1 MMLRLLLLLSTLA
14 CAPATVIGDD
24 LTFSDD
30 DLRYFER
37 KIRPILVEHCY
48 ACHSSEAD
56 VLHGGLQ
63 FDDHL
68 WRTEGSD
75 SGPTVI
81 AGQPEASLL
90 IESIAY
96 TGDLQM
102 PPKSKLPEVEIQEL
116 TEWVRR
122 GAPFPKTDA
131 TAKPRAQVDYDE
143 GRKFW
148 SFQPAHL
155 QPLPEVA
162 GTQWPQT
169 RSDYFVLAAIERE
182 GLQPATRA
190 DRATLIRR
198 LSFNLTGLP
207 PSPEEVRNFVDDGS
221 EDGFEAA
228 YEQLLERLL
237 ASPQYGEKW
246 GRMWLDLARYT
257 DQTESWLLQDG
268 QSHFYRDW
276 VVEAFN
282 KDLPYDAFIHQQLAG
297 DLLPNA
303 QPADLAALGFVG
315 LSPTYWKELQ
325 LPCEVIKVI
334 VADEWEERVDAVSS
348 TFLGLTVAC
357 ARCHDH
363 KFDPIS
369 AADYYAL
376 AGVFASSR
384 QVGRPLIAEEFY
396 KPVRDA
402 KAELAKLEPELPK
415 LNAEVARLKNVIEQ
429 AVAPEAAGAV
439 ANVEHSGHVELG
451 DKIELG
457 EKVETFEVLP
467 ADLSQTD
474 MLRAELLQAEEK
486 LAEVTERI
494 AALKATPLF
503 DAPLT
508 NALSEESLYVERA
521 GEKPQ
526 DGTRLVYRPGPQD
539 LPLFSRGDPNRPGEI
554 VPRGFLTVLSSTPRR
569 FTQGS
574 GRLELAQAITN
585 EAAPLA
591 ARVLVNRIWL
601 AQFGQGIVGTPSNFG
616 TQGSPPTHPELLD
629 DLTARF
635 MANGWSVKWLQ
646 REILLSATWQQS
658 VEASPAALASD
669 PGNRWLS
676 HMNRRRHEFEAW
688 RDTMLSASGVLDLSV
703 GGVAVNLDEV
713 GNHRRTLYCLVHRR
727 ELSTT
732 FQLHDFPDPNQHS
745 PQRFTTTTPL
755 QGLYALNG
763 PLLAEQAGLLVERL
777 QRDYPEGDAARID
790 RAHWLLF
797 SRGAAED
804 ERQLGLSYLGDSQ
817 GQTRL
822 DRWKQYAH
830 ALLAS
835 NETLFLD

>member
-1 MMLRLLLLLSTLA
+1 MLRLLLLLSTIA
-14 CAPATVIGDD
+14 CAPATVSGDD
-24 LTFSDD
+24 LVFSDLVFSDD

-81 AGQPEASLL
+81 AGQPEQSLL
-90 IESIAY
+90 IESIEYA
-96 TGDLQM
+96 GGMQM
-102 PPKSKLPEVEIQEL
+102 PPKSKLPEAEIREL

-131 TAKPRAQVDYDE
+131 AAKPRVQVDYDE

-148 SFQPAHL
+148 SFQPVQL

-162 GTQWPQT
+162 TAHWPQT
-169 RSDYFVLAAIERE
+169 RGDYFVLAGIERA
-182 GLQPATRA
+182 GLQPAVPA

-207 PSPEEVRNFVDDGS
+207 PSPEEVRNFVEAGS
-221 EDGFEAA
+221 AAA
-228 YEQLLERLL
+228 YEQLLDRWL
-237 ASPQYGEKW
+237 ASPEYGEKW

-257 DQTESWLLQDG
+257 DETESWLLQEG

-282 KDLPYDAFIHQQLAG
+282 KDLPYDLFIHQQLAG
-297 DLLPNA
+297 DLLPDA

-334 VADEWEERVDAVSS
+334 VADEWEERVDAVTS

-396 KPVRDA
+396 RPVRDA

-415 LNAEVARLKNVIEQ
+415 LNAEVARLNKELEQVVAPVVSEAIVSDAVVSNEQ
-429 AVAPEAAGAV
+429 A
-439 ANVEHSGHVELG
+439 
-451 DKIELG
+451 
-457 EKVETFEVLP
+457 EKLKPTEIKP
-467 ADLSQTD
+467 AE
-474 MLRAELLQAEEK
+474 MLRAELVQTEEK
-486 LAEVTERI
+486 LAEVTQRI
-494 AALKATPLF
+494 AALKATPEF

-508 NALSEESLYVERA
+508 SALSEESLHVERA

-526 DGTRLVYRPGPQD
+526 DGTRLVYRPEPQD

-554 VPRGFLTVLSSTPRR
+554 VPRGFLTVLSATPRP

-574 GRLELAQAITN
+574 GRLELAQAMTT

-601 AQFGQGIVGTPSNFG
+601 AHFGQGIVGTPSNFG
-616 TQGSPPTHPELLD
+616 TQGTPPTHPELLD

-635 MANGWSVKWLQ
+635 MANGWSIKWLQ
-646 REILLSATWQQS
+646 REILLSATWQQA

-669 PGNRWLS
+669 PGNHWLS
-676 HMNRRRHEFEAW
+676 HMNRRRHDFEAW
-688 RDTMLSASGVLDLSV
+688 RDTMLTASGALDLTV
-703 GGVAVNLDEV
+703 GGAAVNLDET
-713 GNHRRTLYCLVHRR
+713 GSHRRTLYCLVHRR

-732 FQLHDFPDPNQHS
+732 YQIHDFPDPNQHS
-745 PQRFTTTTPL
+745 PQRFSTTTPL

-763 PLLAEQAGLLVERL
+763 PLLAEQAQLLVERL
-777 QRDYPEGDAARID
+777 QREQPHEDTAHID

-797 SRGAAED
+797 SRAATDD
-804 ERQLGLSYLGDSQ
+804 EQQLGLSYLGDSQ

>member
-1 MMLRLLLLLSTLA
+1 MMLRLLLLLSMLA
-14 CAPATVIGDD
+14 CAPAMVIGDD
-24 LTFSDD
+24 LIFSDG
-30 DLRYFER
+30 DLQYFER

-48 ACHSSEAD
+48 ACHSSQAE

-63 FDDHL
+63 FDDHR

-75 SGPTVI
+75 SGLTVI
-81 AGQPEASLL
+81 AGQPAASLL
-90 IESIAY
+90 VESIEY

-102 PPKSKLPEVEIQEL
+102 PPKSKLPEAEIREL

-122 GAPFPKTDA
+122 GAPFPQTHA
-131 TAKPRAQVDYDE
+131 TANPRAEVDYEE

-148 SFQPAHL
+148 SFQPARL
-155 QPLPEVA
+155 QPLPKVA
-162 GTQWPQT
+162 RAHWPQT
-169 RSDYFVLAAIERE
+169 RGDYFVLAGIERA
-182 GLQPATRA
+182 GLQPAAPA

-198 LSFNLTGLP
+198 LSHNLTGLP
-207 PSPEEVRNFVDDGS
+207 PSPEDVRSFVQDGS
-221 EDGFEAA
+221 AVA
-228 YEQLLERLL
+228 YERLLDRWL

-257 DQTESWLLQDG
+257 DQTESWLLQEG

-282 KDLPYDAFIHQQLAG
+282 KDLPYDTFIQQQLAG
-297 DLLPNA
+297 DLLPDA
-303 QPADLAALGFVG
+303 RPADLAALGFVG
-315 LSPTYWKELQ
+315 LSPTYWKELK

-369 AADYYAL
+369 SADYYAL

-384 QVGRPLIAEEFY
+384 QIGRPLIAEELY
-396 KPVRDA
+396 EPVREA
-402 KAELAKLEPELPK
+402 KAELAQLEPKLPK
-415 LNAEVARLKNVIEQ
+415 LNAEVTRLKKELEQ
-429 AVAPEAAGAV
+429 VVAPENSEAEGD
-439 ANVEHSGHVELG
+439 EKT
-451 DKIELG
+451 DKI
-457 EKVETFEVLP
+457 KP
-467 ADLSQTD
+467 AEA
-474 MLRAELLQAEEK
+474 LRAELMQAEVK
-486 LAEVTERI
+486 LAEVNERI
-494 AALKATPLF
+494 ATLKATPLF
-503 DAPLT
+503 DTPLT

-526 DGTRLVYRPGPQD
+526 DGTRLVYRPGPQN

-554 VPRGFLTVLSSTPRR
+554 VPRGFLTVLSSTPRL

-585 EAAPLA
+585 EAASLA
-591 ARVLVNRIWL
+591 ARVLVNRVWL
-601 AQFGQGIVGTPSNFG
+601 AHFGQGIVGTPSNFG
-616 TQGSPPTHPELLD
+616 TQGSPPTHPQLLD

-635 MANGWSVKWLQ
+635 MVNGWSIKWLQ
-646 REILLSATWQQS
+646 REILLSATWQQA
-658 VEASPAALASD
+658 VEPSPAARASD

-676 HMNRRRHEFEAW
+676 HMNRRRHDFEAW
-688 RDTMLSASGVLDLSV
+688 RDTMLSASGALDLAI

-713 GNHRRTLYCLVHRR
+713 GNRRRTLYCLVHRR

-732 FQLHDFPDPNQHS
+732 YQIHDFPDPNQHS

-763 PLLAEQAGLLVERL
+763 PLLAEQSQLLVERL
-777 QRDYPEGDAARID
+777 QREYPHDDATRID
-790 RAHWLLF
+790 RAHWLLY
-797 SRGAAED
+797 SRAATDD
-804 ERQLGLSYLGDSQ
+804 ERQLGLSYLSDSQ
-817 GQTRL
+817 GQARL